1 MIINGCT
8 PSALDPADSFGILAL
23 ELGRH
28 LTRLGVYVNLLSQG
42 PRHAGPAFDPELA
55 AIVTQPIRAA
65 VGGIF
70 LGYPTT
76 YGTYA
81 NPLTRIGP
89 RVGVAMFESTII
101 PEGFREALNACQAV
115 VTPSRFCR
123 DIFVEAGVTSPIT
136 IAPLGLNPLYAYAE
150 RPTDRPLTFL
160 AFIDRGMRKGGI
172 EAMQAFIAAFGD
184 DPNYQLILKG
194 RKSKITA
201 EILNTNIELIQRD
214 MTPEELYQLYLR
226 ADVLI
231 NPHKGEGW
239 GLLPREFAATGGLAL
254 TTGWSGTADD
264 LTQWGVAIPYHLV
277 KADWSN
283 HGRLAN
289 MELGLWAEPNHEA
302 LVGLLKTIAHN
313 RDWYRA
319 RARIYARNVRRLY
332 SWETFAGQVLDVW
345 KGVVDGDGRAV
356 A

>member
-1 MIINGCT
+1 MIINVCT
-8 PSALDPADSFGILAL
+8 PSALDPCDSFGILAI
-23 ELGRH
+23 ELARH
-28 LTRLGVYVNLLSQG
+28 LTRSGCYVNLFSQG
-42 PRHAGPAFDPELA
+42 PRKFDAQDEEIE
-55 AIVTQPIRAA
+55 AIVGQPIRATT
-65 VGGIF
+65 GMIG

-76 YGTYA
+76 YATYA
-81 NPLTRIGP
+81 NPLTRMGP

-101 PEGFREALNACQAV
+101 PEGFAEALNACQAV

-123 DIFVEAGVTSPIT
+123 DIFVDAGVTSPIT
-136 IAPLGLNPLYAYAE
+136 MAPLGLNPLYAYAN
-150 RPTDRPLTFL
+150 RPADRPLTFL

-214 MTPEELYQLYLR
+214 MTPEELYELYLR

-277 KADWSN
+277 QADWSN
-283 HGRLAN
+283 HGRLAG
-289 MELGLWAEPNHEA
+289 MDLGLWAEPNHEA

-313 RDWYRA
+313 RDWYRS
-319 RARIYARNVRRLY
+319 RARVYAQNVCRLY
-332 SWETFAGQVLDVW
+332 SWERFAGQVLEIW
-345 KGVVDGDGRAV
+345 KGVADGYSRA